1 MIPADQ
7 QISRKVISEP
17 WRMLLCLLLAQL
29 LVAFIGRSVGPLGV
43 LIGEDL
49 SLSKSQIGMLPAALF
64 LGQALSSIP
73 IGFVAD
79 QHGSK
84 HLLLLISLCVGTSF
98 IVMTLSHQFWLVLLL
113 VVIGGLGYG
122 AMHPVTN
129 RGIIHWFTRTQ
140 RGFAMGIKQTGITSG
155 SALAGLI
162 LLPLS
167 GMYGWRHVVA
177 IACVLLIVGGVV
189 SYSYYHDSIK
199 KTNMET
205 QNLSSF
211 YSSMLKMMRNK
222 PLMLVSISA
231 MGLSGSQLCL
241 VTYIVIFCYEYLH
254 LSLFLSGVLLVISE
268 VCGSVG
274 RIVWGMISDR
284 LFNGRRVIILMMI
297 SGIAGL
303 SSMTLAFI
311 PTYTSF
317 WIMIP
322 ITMVFGFA
330 ISGFN
335 AIWMNV
341 ASEVVDPE
349 YSGLSS
355 GFSITLGSVG
365 VITLPPI
372 FGFIVDHFGSF
383 TSGWIMI
390 SGIMVVVFTLLLLLS
405 LEMKAKRSIVL

>member
-1 MIPADQ
+1 
-7 QISRKVISEP
+7 
-17 WRMLLCLLLAQL
+17 
-29 LVAFIGRSVGPLGV
+29 
-43 LIGEDL
+43 
-49 SLSKSQIGMLPAALF
+49 
-64 LGQALSSIP
+64 
-73 IGFVAD
+73 
-79 QHGSK
+79 
-84 HLLLLISLCVGTSF
+84 
-98 IVMTLSHQFWLVLLL
+98 
-113 VVIGGLGYG
+113 
-122 AMHPVTN
+122 
-129 RGIIHWFTRTQ
+129 
-140 RGFAMGIKQTGITSG
+140 MGIKQTGITSG
-155 SALAGLI
+155 SALAGLV
-162 LLPLS
+162 LLPLA
-167 GMYGWRHVVA
+167 GIYGWRHVVA
-177 IACVLLIVGGVV
+177 IACVLLIIGGIV

-211 YSSMLKMMRNK
+211 YRSMLNMMRNK

-254 LSLFLSGVLLVISE
+254 LSLLLSGVLLVISE

-284 LFNGRRVIILMMI
+284 LFNGRRVMILMMI

-303 SSMTLAFI
+303 SSMTLALI
-311 PTYTSF
+311 PSYTSF
-317 WIMIP
+317 WVMIP

-355 GFSITLGSVG
+355 GFSITLGSIG

-383 TSGWIMI
+383 TAGWMMIAGIMI
-390 SGIMVVVFTLLLLLS
+390 LVFTLLLLLS
-405 LEMKAKRSIVL
+405 LEMKEKRSIVL

>member
-1 MIPADQ
+1 MIPEHQ
-7 QISRKVISEP
+7 QISRNVISEP

-79 QHGSK
+79 QNGSK

-98 IVMTLSHQFWLVLLL
+98 IVMTLSHHFWLVLLL

-155 SALAGLI
+155 SALAGLV
-162 LLPLS
+162 LLPLA
-167 GMYGWRHVVA
+167 GIYGWRHVVA
-177 IACVLLIVGGVV
+177 IACVLLIIGGIV

-205 QNLSSF
+205 QNLASF
-211 YSSMLKMMRNK
+211 YRSMLNMMRNK

-254 LSLFLSGVLLVISE
+254 LSLLLSGVLLVISE

-284 LFNGRRVIILMMI
+284 LFNGRRVMILMMI

-303 SSMTLAFI
+303 SSMTLALI
-311 PTYTSF
+311 PSYTSF
-317 WIMIP
+317 WVMIP

-355 GFSITLGSVG
+355 GFSITLGSIG

-383 TSGWIMI
+383 TAGWMMIAGIMI
-390 SGIMVVVFTLLLLLS
+390 LVFTLLLLLS
-405 LEMKAKRSIVL
+405 LEMKEKRSIVL

>member
-1 MIPADQ
+1 MIPEHQ
-7 QISRKVISEP
+7 QISRNVISEP
-17 WRMLLCLLLAQL
+17 WRMLFCLLLAQL

-79 QHGSK
+79 QNGSK

-98 IVMTLSHQFWLVLLL
+98 IIMTFSHQFWLVLLL

-155 SALAGLI
+155 SALAGLV
-162 LLPLS
+162 LLPLA
-167 GMYGWRHVVA
+167 GIYGWRHVVA
-177 IACVLLIVGGVV
+177 IACVLLIIGGMV
-189 SYSYYHDSIK
+189 SYSFYHDSIR
-199 KTNMET
+199 KTNIKT

-211 YSSMLKMMRNK
+211 YGSMLKMMRNK

-317 WIMIP
+317 WMMIP

-372 FGFIVDHFGSF
+372 FGFIVDSFGSF

-390 SGIMVVVFTLLLLLS
+390 AGIMILVFTLLLLLS
-405 LEMKAKRSIVL
+405 MEMKEKRSIVL

>member
-1 MIPADQ
+1 MIPEHQ
-7 QISRKVISEP
+7 QISRNVISEP
-17 WRMLLCLLLAQL
+17 WRMLFCLLLAQL

-79 QHGSK
+79 QNGSK

-98 IVMTLSHQFWLVLLL
+98 IIMTFSHQFWLVLLL

-155 SALAGLI
+155 SALAGLV
-162 LLPLS
+162 LLPLA
-167 GMYGWRHVVA
+167 GIYGWRHVVA
-177 IACVLLIVGGVV
+177 IACDLLIIGGMV
-189 SYSYYHDSIK
+189 SYSFYHDSIR
-199 KTNMET
+199 KTNMKT

-211 YSSMLKMMRNK
+211 YGSMLKMMRNK

-317 WIMIP
+317 WMMIP

-372 FGFIVDHFGSF
+372 FGFIVDSFGSF

-390 SGIMVVVFTLLLLLS
+390 AGIMILVFTLLLLLS
-405 LEMKAKRSIVL
+405 MEMKEKRSIVL

>member
-17 WRMLLCLLLAQL
+17 WRMLLWLLLAQL

-162 LLPLS
+162 LLPLA

-177 IACVLLIVGGVV
+177 IACVLLIVGGMV

-205 QNLSSF
+205 QKLSSF

-284 LFNGRRVIILMMI
+284 LFNGRRVIILMVI

>member
-1 MIPADQ
+1 
-7 QISRKVISEP
+7 
-17 WRMLLCLLLAQL
+17 
-29 LVAFIGRSVGPLGV
+29 
-43 LIGEDL
+43 
-49 SLSKSQIGMLPAALF
+49 MLPAALF

-79 QHGSK
+79 QNGSK

-98 IVMTLSHQFWLVLLL
+98 IAMTFSHQFWLVLLL

-155 SALAGLI
+155 SALAGLV
-162 LLPLS
+162 LLPLA
-167 GMYGWRHVVA
+167 GIYGWRHVVA
-177 IACVLLIVGGVV
+177 IACVLLIIGGMV
-189 SYSYYHDSIK
+189 SYSFYHDSIR
-199 KTNMET
+199 KTNIKT

-211 YSSMLKMMRNK
+211 YGSMLKMMRNK

-317 WIMIP
+317 WMMIP

-372 FGFIVDHFGSF
+372 FGFIVDSFGSF

-390 SGIMVVVFTLLLLLS
+390 AGIMILVFTLLLLLS
-405 LEMKAKRSIVL
+405 MEMKEKRSIVL

>member
-1 MIPADQ
+1 MIPEHQ
-7 QISRKVISEP
+7 QISRNVISEP
-17 WRMLLCLLLAQL
+17 WRMLFCLLLAQL

-79 QHGSK
+79 QNGSK

-98 IVMTLSHQFWLVLLL
+98 IIMTFSHQFWLVLLL

-155 SALAGLI
+155 SALAGLV
-162 LLPLS
+162 LLPLA
-167 GMYGWRHVVA
+167 GIYGWRHVVA
-177 IACVLLIVGGVV
+177 IACVLLIIGGVV
-189 SYSYYHDSIK
+189 SYSFYHDSIR
-199 KTNMET
+199 KTNIKT

-211 YSSMLKMMRNK
+211 YGSMLKMMRNK

-317 WIMIP
+317 WMMIP

-372 FGFIVDHFGSF
+372 FGFIVDSFGSF

-390 SGIMVVVFTLLLLLS
+390 AGIMILVFTLLLLLS
-405 LEMKAKRSIVL
+405 MEMKEKRSIVL

>member
-162 LLPLS
+162 LLPLA

-199 KTNMET
+199 KMNMET